1 MNIETLT
8 PGGSMS
14 CIRCQRHI
22 DLNAVYLVGG
32 SAKSK
37 RNPPK
42 FARGL
47 LRVVARDDGVVGVAH
62 YACPPGDQIAADT
75 QGEQQRASEGP

>member
-14 CIRCQRHI
+14 CIRCQREI

-47 LRVVARDDGVVGVAH
+47 LRVVAREDGVVGVAH
-62 YACPPGDQIAADT
+62 YACPPSAGGVVEAKD
-75 QGEQQRASEGP
+75 GEQPVSEGS